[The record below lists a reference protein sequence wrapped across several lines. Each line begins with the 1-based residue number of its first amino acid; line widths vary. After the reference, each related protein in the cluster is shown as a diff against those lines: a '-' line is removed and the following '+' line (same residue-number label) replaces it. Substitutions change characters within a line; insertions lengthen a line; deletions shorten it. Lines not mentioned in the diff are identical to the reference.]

1 MTHTIGPTPIRKK
14 LTPARTPAGTQIVST
29 ITTAAARLDHA
40 RRLKADGSVLTKL
53 SVRALYGGGTP
64 HVAAEFRT
72 RRSPSVRA
80 PALPAQSCPG
90 GRQGEIEPSGSI
102 RPSEGGR
109 SPPPRTQRTS
119 SVSRRPSP
127 TRLMAST
134 VSARKRPGKRMIQ
147 NASCTYVLPSAM
159 MLPHE
164 GMWGGVPAPR
174 NDRYASNRMHE
185 AQM

>member
-1 MTHTIGPTPIRKK
+1 MTHTIGPTPVRKK

-53 SVRALYGGGTP
+53 SVRAPYGGGTP

-109 SPPPRTQRTS
+109 SPPSEDSAHVERLAQAVADEVDGEHGQREKEAGEEDDPERQLH
-119 SVSRRPSP
+119 V
-127 TRLMAST
+127 RLALGHD
-134 VSARKRPGKRMIQ
+134 V
-147 NASCTYVLPSAM
+147 
-159 MLPHE
+159 
-164 GMWGGVPAPR
+164 APR
-174 NDRYASNRMHE
+174 RDVGRRAGAEER
-185 AQM
+185 QVGL

>member
-1 MTHTIGPTPIRKK
+1 MLLPNPRGAADAHRSG
-14 LTPARTPAGTQIVST
+14 AGFAGAIQFWGEAGRDR
-29 ITTAAARLDHA
+29 AA
-40 RRLKADGSVLTKL
+40 GS
-53 SVRALYGGGTP
+53 S
-64 HVAAEFRT
+64 
-72 RRSPSVRA
+72 
-80 PALPAQSCPG
+80 
-90 GRQGEIEPSGSI
+90 

-109 SPPPRTQRTS
+109 RPPPRHYRTS

-134 VSARKRPGKRMIQ
+134 VSARRRPGNRMIQ

-159 MLPHE
+159 MLPHD

-174 NDRYASNRMHE
+174 NDRYASNRMAE